1 MNSKRAIRVGVVL
14 LALLMLFSG
23 VYANGL
29 TGGRGLTYVKSAWNL
44 KPGYLTMFARTQVW
58 GKVVSRNLAN
68 TTSSIGVWDIQGA
81 LSLSY
86 GFSNHIELSLA
97 PVVYQDTQRGEKKYM
112 APGDLYLG
120 LKFGSYNIRGS
131 SVTWGVSVNTRFPTG
146 KDANIQF
153 EPYSA
158 GTVEW
163 GFMGMVS
170 YSRDPLYPDENI
182 NVDFN
187 LGYLNHNDV
196 GEKLSGNGNDPY
208 GVPSMTQ
215 ELLYGAGLKI
225 PASGFDFSVE
235 LFGNSF
241 IQKPPKQ
248 TAYSV
253 ENYLFLTPTIS
264 YQAYRWLNLRV
275 GADFRLTSDKD
286 ETTYQFISRPHDV
299 PNYPAWRLN
308 FGMNLLLLPTSVYK
322 TSDKDVLIKKAESR
336 RELFEQI
343 IREQR
348 QTESA
353 EEELQR
359 IKAERRKA
367 ERELERLRKILQG
380 DKKKTTKEPPPHP

>member
-1 MNSKRAIRVGVVL
+1 MSSKRAIRGGAVVIIL
-14 LALLMLFSG
+14 LVLFSG

-44 KPGYLTMFARTQVW
+44 KPGYLTMLARSQVW
-58 GKVVSRNLAN
+58 GKVVSKNLPT

-81 LSLSY
+81 LSFSY
-86 GFSNHIELSLA
+86 GFSNHIEMSIA
-97 PVVYQDTQRGEKKYM
+97 PIVYQDTQRGEKKYM

-120 LKFGSYNIRGS
+120 LKFGSYNIKGTS
-131 SVTWGVSVNTRFPTG
+131 LTWGVSVNSRFPTG
-146 KDANIQF
+146 KEANIQF

-163 GFMGMVS
+163 GFLGMLS
-170 YSRDPLYPDENI
+170 YSRDPLYPEESL

-187 LGYLNHNDV
+187 LGYINHNDV
-196 GEKLSGNGNDPY
+196 GEKLSGNENDPY

-215 ELLYGAGLKI
+215 EFLFGAGVKI
-225 PASGFDFSVE
+225 PANGFDFSLE

-241 IQKPPKQ
+241 IQKPPKE

-286 ETTYQFISRPHDV
+286 ETTYQFISHSDDL
-299 PNYPAWRLN
+299 PNYPGWRLN
-308 FGMNLLLLPTSVYK
+308 FGMNLLLLPVSAYK

-343 IREQR
+343 IREQKE
-348 QTESA
+348 TESA

-359 IKAERRKA
+359 IKEERRKA
-367 ERELERLRKILQG
+367 ERELERLRKILEG
-380 DKKKTTKEPPPHP
+380 EKKKPTKQPPPQP

>member
-1 MNSKRAIRVGVVL
+1 MSSKRAIRGGTVFLILFV
-14 LALLMLFSG
+14 LFSG

-44 KPGYLTMFARTQVW
+44 KPGYLTLFARSQVW
-58 GKVVSRNLAN
+58 GKVVTRNLQNA
-68 TTSSIGVWDIQGA
+68 TSSIGVWDIQGA

-86 GFSNHIELSLA
+86 GFSDHVEFSIA

-112 APGDLYLG
+112 APGDLFLG
-120 LKFGSYNIRGS
+120 LKFGSYNIKGS
-131 SVTWGVSVNTRFPTG
+131 SLTWGVSLNSRFPTG
-146 KDANIQF
+146 KEANIQF

-163 GFMGMVS
+163 GFMGMLS
-170 YSRDPLYPDENI
+170 YSRDPLYPDESV

-187 LGYLNHNDV
+187 LGYVNHNDV
-196 GEKLSGNGNDPY
+196 GEKLSGRDNDPY

-215 ELLYGAGLKI
+215 EFLYGVGVKI
-225 PASGFDFSVE
+225 PSNGFSFSVE
-235 LFGNSF
+235 LFGNTF

-253 ENYLFLTPTIS
+253 EDYLFLTPTIS

-286 ETTYQFISRPHDV
+286 ETTYEYISQTKDV
-299 PNYPAWRLN
+299 PNYPGWRLN
-308 FGMNLLLLPTSVYK
+308 FGVNILLLPTSVYK
-322 TSDKDVLIKKAESR
+322 TSEKDVLIKKAESR

-348 QTESA
+348 ETESA

-367 ERELERLRKILQG
+367 ERELERLRKILEG
-380 DKKKTTKEPPPHP
+380 EKKKTNNQPPPQP